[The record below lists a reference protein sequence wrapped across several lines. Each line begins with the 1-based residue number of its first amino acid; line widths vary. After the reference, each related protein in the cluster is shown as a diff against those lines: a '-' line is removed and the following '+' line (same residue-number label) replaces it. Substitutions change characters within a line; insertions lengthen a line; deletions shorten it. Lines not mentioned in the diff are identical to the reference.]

1 MPIIYKIDI
10 IAALKKAGITT
21 YDIRRGGLLNE
32 STLTR
37 LRRGQMI
44 SLDNIGRV
52 CALLH
57 CQPGDLLEYVEDG
70 DGIKENT

>member
-21 YDIRRGGLLNE
+21 YQIRQTHLLPE
-32 STLTR
+32 ATLTR

-44 SLDNIGRV
+44 SLDNIGRI

-57 CQPGDLLEYVEDG
+57 CQPGDLLEYVETG
-70 DGIKENT
+70 DVVK